1 MGLEH
6 LKSTKAYTGTNNS
19 MTTRRIRNPNVITVN
34 PEAESLRQVVID
46 HHTLIKP
53 FFSKQT
59 ASYTTT
65 GNAGY
70 EVVDVDSPSTV
81 TVSLHATPSDGQQ
94 VVVKRMGSGAVTVD
108 TAGSETIDGAASKVI
123 ASRYEILRCIW
134 LDSAGE
140 WVVI

>member
-1 MGLEH
+1 
-6 LKSTKAYTGTNNS
+6 
-19 MTTRRIRNPNVITVN
+19 MTTRRIRNPNVIFVN

-70 EVVDVDSPSTV
+70 EVVDVDSSSTV

-94 VVVKRMGSGAVTVD
+94 VVVKRMGTGAVTVD
-108 TAGSETIDGAASKVI
+108 TEGAETIDGSATKSI
-123 ASRYEILRCIW
+123 ASRYDVLRVIY
-134 LDSAGE
+134 LDASGE
-140 WVVI
+140 YVVI